1 MKNILRGS
9 YGLIRI
15 DWIFYATKI
24 WHSKFLRIMKLVTVI
39 MLALCVHLSA
49 TNAEAQLVTLHE
61 QESELG
67 QVFLKIRKQT
77 GYNFLFNT
85 QILRLAHPVTVSI
98 EKLPLE
104 RALDVIF
111 EEQPLTYSI
120 IDKTIVIKV
129 ASYKLESINS
139 IPARSLEEFLV
150 NDRKDG
156 YIAIIEGTVLDLSGD
171 PLVGVNIQIQ
181 GTTRGTTTDFEGRYS
196 IDAELHDTLVF
207 SYIGYQRIEIA
218 VNGQTNIDVI
228 MESELTELEEL
239 VVVGYGVQKKGNLTG
254 SVTNVNVQALES
266 RPSAD
271 IGRGLQGIVPGLSVR
286 IPSGEVGS
294 DPLIRIRGF
303 IGSIQGSSQ
312 PLILV
317 DNVEIPSIQM
327 INPNDVESITVLKDA
342 ASSSIYGSKAAF
354 GVILITTKKGSDTE
368 GVNLTYSNNLSWQ
381 NPFKDIELAGV
392 DGLQYTLDAHK
403 NQKASGPAGGFWRV
417 NDESM
422 AKIREWQEKY
432 GATIDQD
439 DPMVYGRDWIFDG
452 TDKYGYRI
460 YNPVEAMVRK
470 NAFTQNHNISINGRS
485 GATTYNASFGFLG
498 QQGMMKPAKHDDFRR
513 FTGSLGVSTEVNHFI
528 TVRGSILYSDR
539 TKRYP
544 NSTNAAGFVADP
556 WLYLYRWSRLFP
568 TGVLEHGEEIRDPY
582 WDTKNTH
589 TATKGNRYTNL
600 NFGTTI
606 DLSDNWDIKADY
618 TFATRLDQQNSS
630 LPSITARE
638 PWYTPVAWRDENG
651 NQIYVDENGNE
662 TDTGGQPAYRLP
674 LVNYVGKNQS
684 YIYQSTLEAQRH
696 TVNAYTT
703 YLLDVANDHNL
714 KFTLGTNMVASKWE
728 SHWGKKTELINN
740 ENAQYDFAVGTETTG
755 GGTNWD
761 SQLGY
766 FGRINYNFADKYLL
780 EGNLRYDGTS
790 KFPTDLQWRW
800 FPSFSAG
807 WVLSNENFMS
817 DIQSVLSFAKFRGSW
832 GSIGDQSVPNDL
844 YISSLGISKNSWL
857 TSSGVQFFQ
866 LGTPNSISAGITWQ
880 DITTL
885 NLGTDLRFANNKFG
899 VVIDWF
905 ERNTENMIIA
915 GNALPA
921 TYGASAPQGNF
932 GNLRTRGWELA
943 LDFNHR
949 FRNGLG
955 ITVSGN
961 MSNAITHITKAADW
975 NIPYENRLIDNTFTT
990 GKRYGDI
997 YGYVT
1002 DRLYQEED
1010 FVYDENGDFIQETI
1024 VWQGTGKV
1032 TNKQAGENPIYQ
1044 TNFEDGNQILLIS
1057 PGDVKFVDVDG
1068 DGYITRGKGT
1078 YGDPGDRVVIG
1089 NVLPQYEYGMR
1100 IALDYKSF
1108 DFSVIGQ
1115 GVGKRKIW
1123 GSGQLAI
1130 PGFYSKEGAMPQA
1143 IAEDY
1148 WTPENT
1154 DAFYP
1159 RAWNLNGANS
1169 GFVMQPQTRYLLN
1182 MAYFRIKN
1190 ITLGYN
1196 LPPRLL
1202 SGINID
1208 QARIYV
1214 SFENM
1219 FTFDKLRGLPIDPE
1233 AISGYSSLA
1242 GFYNLGRTG
1251 TSNPTFK
1258 ITSVGLNISL

>member
-1 MKNILRGS
+1 MKNILRRRYES
-9 YGLIRI
+9 FRF
-15 DWIFYATKI
+15 DWFKFASAV
-24 WHSKFLRIMKLVTVI
+24 WHSKVLRIMKIVTVI

-49 TNAEAQLVTLHE
+49 TTSDAQLVTLHE
-61 QESELG
+61 QNSELG

-85 QILRLAHPVTVSI
+85 QILNLAHPVTVSI
-98 EKLPLE
+98 DKMPLE
-104 RALDVIF
+104 EALDAIF

-120 IDKTIVIKV
+120 IDQTIVIKV
-129 ASYKLESINS
+129 EGRKMET
-139 IPARSLEEFLV
+139 IPIIPSGSSDRNVSL
-150 NDRKDG
+150 DRVVKHL
-156 YIAIIEGTVLDLSGD
+156 ALIEGQVTDAAGE
-171 PLVGVNIQIQ
+171 PLIGVNIQVQ
-181 GTTRGTTTDFEGRYS
+181 GTTRGTTTDFDGMYAIE
-196 IDAELHDTLVF
+196 AAMQDTLVF
-207 SYIGYQRIEIA
+207 SYIGYQTLVIP
-218 VNGQTNIDVI
+218 VQGQTRIDVI
-228 MESELTELEEL
+228 MEAQLTELEEL
-239 VVVGYGVQKKGNLTG
+239 VVVGYGVQKKSNLTG
-254 SVTNVNVQALES
+254 SVSNVDIRALES

-271 IGRGLQGIVPGLSVR
+271 LGRGLQGIVPGLSVR
-286 IPSGEVGS
+286 VPSGEVGS
-294 DPLIRIRGF
+294 DPLMRIRGF

-354 GVILITTKKGSDTE
+354 GVILITTKKGSNTE

-422 AKIREWQEKY
+422 LKIREWQEKY
-432 GATIDQD
+432 GSTVKWD

-460 YNPVEAMVRK
+460 YDPVEAMVKR
-470 NAFTQNHNISINGRS
+470 NAFTQNHNLSMTGRTN
-485 GATTYNASFGFLG
+485 ATTYNASVSFLG
-498 QQGMMKPAKHDDFRR
+498 QQGMMKPAEHDDFKR
-513 FTGSLGVSTEVNHFI
+513 FTGSLGVSTKVNDLI

-544 NSTNAAGFVADP
+544 NSTNAAGFAADP

-568 TGVLEHGEEIRDPY
+568 TGVLENGEEVRDPY
-582 WDTKNTH
+582 WDTKNSH
-589 TATKGNRYTNL
+589 TAINANNYTNL
-600 NFGTTI
+600 NLGTTI
-606 DLSDNWDIKADY
+606 DLSDNWDIVADY
-618 TFATRLDQQNSS
+618 TFDTRLDKNNSS

-638 PWYTPVAWRDENG
+638 PWYTPVAFLDDQG
-651 NQIYVDENGNE
+651 NQIYVDENGNV
-662 TDTGGQPAYRLP
+662 TQSGGIPAYRLP
-674 LVNYVGKNQS
+674 LVNYVGKSQS
-684 YIYQSTLEAQRH
+684 YIYQSTLEAKRH

-703 YLLDVANDHNL
+703 YLLDVASAHEF
-714 KFTLGTNMVASKWE
+714 KFTLGTNLVANRWK
-728 SHWGKKTELINN
+728 SHWGRKTELINN
-740 ENAQYDFAVGTETTG
+740 DNAQYDFAVGTETTG

-766 FGRINYNFADKYLL
+766 FGRVNYNFADKYLL

-790 KFPTDLQWRW
+790 KFPSNLQWRW

-807 WVLSNENFMS
+807 WVLTNENFMR
-817 DIQSVLSFAKFRGSW
+817 DVQSVLSYAKFRGSW
-832 GSIGDQSVPNDL
+832 GSIGDQSVPNNL
-844 YISSLGISKNSWL
+844 YISSLGISKNTWL
-857 TSSGVQFFQ
+857 NSAGDQFFQ
-866 LGTPNSISAGITWQ
+866 LGTPNSISEGITWQ

-885 NLGTDLRFANNKFG
+885 NLGTDLRFAENRFG
-899 VVIDWF
+899 VAFDWF
-905 ERNTENMIIA
+905 ERNTENMIIP
-915 GNALPA
+915 GNDLPA

-932 GNLRTRGWELA
+932 GNLRTRGWEIA
-943 LDFNHR
+943 LDFTHQ

-955 ITVSGN
+955 ISVTGN
-961 MSNAITHITKAADW
+961 LSNAITDITKGADW
-975 NIPYENRLIDNTFTT
+975 NIPYENRLIDNTYTT

-1002 DRLYQEED
+1002 DRLYQEDD
-1010 FVYDENGDFIQETI
+1010 FVYDEDGRFVQETI

-1032 TNKQAGENPIYQ
+1032 TNKQAGDNPVYQ
-1044 TNFEDGNQILLIS
+1044 TYFEDGNQILLVS

-1068 DGYITRGKGT
+1068 DGYITPGKGT
-1078 YGDPGDRVVIG
+1078 FGDPGDRVVIG
-1089 NVLPQYEYGMR
+1089 NILPQYEYGAR
-1100 IALDYKSF
+1100 VALSYRAF
-1108 DFSVIGQ
+1108 DLSVIGQ

-1130 PGFYSKEGAMPQA
+1130 PGFFAKEGAMPQA

-1169 GFVMQPQTRYLLN
+1169 GFVMQPQSRYLLN

-1196 LPPRLL
+1196 MPHHVLR
-1202 SGINID
+1202 GINID
-1208 QARIYV
+1208 QARVYI
-1214 SFENM
+1214 SLENM

-1233 AISGYSSLA
+1233 AISGYSPLA
-1242 GFYNLGRTG
+1242 GNYNLGRTG

-1258 ITSVGLNISL
+1258 IASVGLNITL